1 MTGSTWTLALL
12 FLTLL
17 TVHPQAADPAVRDPH
32 IRSSDA
38 ELLDAMAS
46 GARVSPTLRRLIDQL
61 ESSDVVVYLMF
72 DRSPSSHTAGH
83 VSLIT
88 SVAGRRYLRISI
100 DRRNIGCQ
108 RIAILGHELQHA
120 VEIADEAWVT
130 DQEGIASLYRGI
142 GFTSGPHQVDCFDS
156 RLAIATGRII
166 QREVLARYT
175 DFTNHAR

>member
-1 MTGSTWTLALL
+1 MTRSTWTLALL

-17 TVHPQAADPAVRDPH
+17 TVHPHAADLAVHDPH

-46 GARVSPTLRRLIDQL
+46 GVRVSPTLRRLVDQL

-72 DRSPSSHTAGH
+72 DGSPSPKTAGH
-83 VSLIT
+83 ISLMT
-88 SVAGRRYLRISI
+88 AVAGRRYLRISI
-100 DRRNIGCQ
+100 DRRHTGCQ

-120 VEIADEAWVT
+120 AEIADAAWVT
-130 DQEGIASLYRGI
+130 DQHGIASLYRGI
-142 GFTSGPHQVDCFDS
+142 GFKSGPAEADCFDS

-166 QREVLARYT
+166 QREVLARHT
-175 DFTNHAR
+175 DFTHHTR